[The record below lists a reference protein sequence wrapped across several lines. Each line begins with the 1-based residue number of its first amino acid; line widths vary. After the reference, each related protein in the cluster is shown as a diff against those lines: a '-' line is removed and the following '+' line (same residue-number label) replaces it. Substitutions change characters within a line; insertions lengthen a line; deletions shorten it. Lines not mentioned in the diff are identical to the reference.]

1 MTFKRSR
8 DRFYSTRCCGC
19 CHVRTGTI
27 ILGTW
32 YMVVNLLMGIL
43 LTVEV
48 THPNMVPTV
57 DIQYEVIGNYY
68 ASERMAENACVLFA
82 ISLLMFTISAMMVY
96 GAIAHRV
103 GWLIPFFCYQLFDF
117 VLSCLVAISSLTY
130 LPRIKD
136 YLDQLPDFPYKEDLL
151 SLDSSCLLFIVL
163 VFFVLFIIL
172 KAYLI
177 NCVWNCYKYIS
188 SRNMPEIA
196 VYPAFEAP
204 PQLPKGK
211 TELQDEYRII
221 QKIPGWDPRFVW
233 SITPSKGKINY
244 AAVLPEGICA
254 ISYAACKNR
263 PLDLVFIVDS
273 SRSVRPE
280 EFEKVK
286 IFLSEMIDTLDVGER
301 TTRVAVMNYASTV
314 KVEFPLRTYFDKAS
328 MKEAVSRIEPLSAG
342 TMTGL
347 AIQTAMDE
355 VFTEEMGTRPATLSI
370 PKVVIVVTDGRP
382 QDQVEEVAASARA
395 AGIEIY
401 AVGVD
406 RADMQS
412 LRIMASEPLDEHIF
426 YVETY
431 GVIEKLTFRFRETF
445 CAVNVC
451 ALGTHGCQQ
460 VCVSNGASHLC
471 DCYEGYTLNPDK
483 RTCSAANVCA
493 PGRHDCEQVCV
504 RDDLSYT
511 CDCHQGYTL
520 NPDRKTCSSALTQ
533 IGIDLKEHYVCGY
546 HPDPWGLK
554 IKEEWT
560 IKD

>member
-1 MTFKRSR
+1 MGRAGLGVL
-8 DRFYSTRCCGC
+8 GC
-19 CHVRTGTI
+19 CLALAMLPLPAAPRGPA
-27 ILGTW
+27 LRPRRQPRPG
-32 YMVVNLLMGIL
+32 G
-43 LTVEV
+43 
-48 THPNMVPTV
+48 P
-57 DIQYEVIGNYY
+57 
-68 ASERMAENACVLFA
+68 
-82 ISLLMFTISAMMVY
+82 SA
-96 GAIAHRV
+96 
-103 GWLIPFFCYQLFDF
+103 D
-117 VLSCLVAISSLTY
+117 T
-130 LPRIKD
+130 
-136 YLDQLPDFPYKEDLL
+136 
-151 SLDSSCLLFIVL
+151 
-163 VFFVLFIIL
+163 
-172 KAYLI
+172 
-177 NCVWNCYKYIS
+177 
-188 SRNMPEIA
+188 
-196 VYPAFEAP
+196 
-204 PQLPKGK
+204 
-211 TELQDEYRII
+211 
-221 QKIPGWDPRFVW
+221 
-233 SITPSKGKINY
+233 
-244 AAVLPEGICA
+244 
-254 ISYAACKNR
+254 ACKNR

-355 VFTEEMGTRPATLSI
+355 VFTEEMGTRPAASNI

-382 QDQVEEVAASARA
+382 QDQVQDVAASART

-412 LRIMASEPLDEHIF
+412 LRIMASEPLDEHVF

-431 GVIEKLTFRFRETF
+431 GVIEKLTSRFRETF

-460 VCVSNGASHLC
+460 LCVSDGPSHLC

-483 RTCSAANVCA
+483 RTCSAVDMCAPGRHECDQICVSNNRSYVCDCYEGYTLNPDKKSCSAADVCA

-520 NPDRKTCSSALTQ
+520 NPDRKTCSRAITSSLVTTEESCKCEAIVALQDSVTSRLEALSTKLEEVSEKLQAYQERQQ
-533 IGIDLKEHYVCGY
+533 IV
-546 HPDPWGLK
+546 
-554 IKEEWT
+554 
-560 IKD
+560 